1 MKDCIFCKI
10 AKGEIPTSFVFESEN
25 VVAFNDLNPVA
36 PVHVLIIPKEHFES
50 VNDLNESKM
59 CLVQDMTLAAKSIAE
74 SLGIK
79 EEGYRLIINNG
90 KEAGQEIGH
99 LHMHLI
105 GGRPMKWPP
114 G

>member
-1 MKDCIFCKI
+1 MENCIFCKI
-10 AKGEIPTSFVFESEN
+10 ANGEIPTDFVFESDN

-50 VNDLNESKM
+50 VNDLNGQEA
-59 CLVQDMTLAAKSIAE
+59 CLFQDMALAAKDIAE
-74 SLGIK
+74 CLGIK
-79 EEGYRLIINNG
+79 DNGYRLVINNG
-90 KEAGQEIGH
+90 KEAGQEVGH

-105 GGRPMKWPP
+105 GGRPMEWPP

>member
-1 MKDCIFCKI
+1 MGDCIFCKI
-10 AKGEIPTSFVFESEN
+10 ANGEIPTDFVFESER

-50 VNDLNESKM
+50 VNDLDEKEA
-59 CLVQDMTLAAKSIAE
+59 CLFQDMTLAAKNIAE
-74 SLGIK
+74 SLGLK
-79 EEGYRLIINNG
+79 DNGYRLVINNG
-90 KEAGQEIGH
+90 KEAGQEVGH